1 MINMKQEKATSK
13 QQIKTA
19 IVPLKDAYNKGKYTI
34 RAKKSIA
41 LIRKYASRHAKAD
54 VKNIKIGVELNEF
67 IWKHGIKNPP
77 RTIKIQM
84 YKKEK
89 VVIANLTNID
99 IEGQVKQREDKTK
112 LKKEEQKKEAQKQEE
127 EQKKEETKEAPA
139 AEPKDEKTGKKEE
152 IKETTTPVEKTKN
165 SKAKKTPETKKE
177 EKPKETK
184 KEEQPEEK
192 KS

>member
-1 MINMKQEKATSK
+1 MKQEKSTSK

-139 AEPKDEKTGKKEE
+139 AEQKAVKKEE
-152 IKETTTPVEKTKN
+152 VKETTTPVEKTKN
-165 SKAKKTPETKKE
+165 SEAKKTPETKKE